1 MYGYALWLTLATL
14 VAVQCELD
22 ATPSQFIPNNNV
34 NYGPNP
40 DQSFTTEDRPTLY
53 TPYGF
58 YGPPVNH
65 PMDSYSYGTIGDQ
78 QQMKVK
84 KDINGA
90 NAGGSL
96 VLDGI
101 R

>member
-1 MYGYALWLTLATL
+1 MNVYALLLA
-14 VAVQCELD
+14 VSAVVRCELNLPPNQY
-22 ATPSQFIPNNNV
+22 TPNNNV
-34 NYGPNP
+34 NYVLNP
-40 DQSFTTEDRPTLY
+40 DQSFTGGSRPALY

-65 PMDSYSYGTIGDQ
+65 PMDIHSTFRDQ

-90 NAGGSL
+90 NSGGSL
-96 VLDGI
+96 LLDDI